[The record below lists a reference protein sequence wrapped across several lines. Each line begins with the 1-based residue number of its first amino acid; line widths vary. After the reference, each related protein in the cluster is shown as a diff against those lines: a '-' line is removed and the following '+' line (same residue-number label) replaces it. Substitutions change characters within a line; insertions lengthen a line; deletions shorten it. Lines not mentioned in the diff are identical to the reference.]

1 MNQFLGWNECENSHT
16 LTTATT
22 GSKNSQKEA
31 NNQTCNQSSALCPQR
46 SLLYRF
52 LVLDE
57 VKCKTHTEQST
68 SSTSEAETV
77 NLTENAQSD
86 TFKAPCCCFEYA
98 PYTVLT
104 IV

>member
-1 MNQFLGWNECENSHT
+1 M
-16 LTTATT
+16 
-22 GSKNSQKEA
+22 
-31 NNQTCNQSSALCPQR
+31 QSEQCSVPPKVP
-46 SLLYRF
+46 SLQI

-57 VKCKTHTEQST
+57 VKCKTHTQQST